1 VRGSSSNIA
10 QSRNLRQV
18 CPVCD
23 GTGLVPF
30 IKDDRR
36 VPNAWLHCACRMDEP
51 EHCRP
56 LESGDFD
63 FPISWDWHRYY
74 CREYGLPDPGPCEP
88 PEYTL
93 GELHARLASIEEKLA
108 CLSEQERRRLGLKAI
123 WEEVKQLRLGLRH
136 TQKLIPRKPAGM
148 KRSSLKAKK
157 TRGFV
162 IDERAES

>member
-1 VRGSSSNIA
+1 MAHSTVVNNTPAEHGSQADSYRCPQCGSSRI
-10 QSRNLRQV
+10 
-18 CPVCD
+18 
-23 GTGLVPF
+23 GTGYPD
-30 IKDDRR
+30 IEC
-36 VPNAWLHCACRMDEP
+36 HACGWSEP
-51 EHCRP
+51 
-56 LESGDFD
+56 LID

-88 PEYTL
+88 LEYTL